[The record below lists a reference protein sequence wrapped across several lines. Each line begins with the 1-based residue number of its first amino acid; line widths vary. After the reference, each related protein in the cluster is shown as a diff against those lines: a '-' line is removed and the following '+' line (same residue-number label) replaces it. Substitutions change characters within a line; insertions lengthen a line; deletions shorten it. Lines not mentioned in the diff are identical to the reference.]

1 MKSSGKRHA
10 IVYGQI
16 GLLLLLTAWLYG
28 PLALQLARQWW
39 KDPNYTHGFF
49 VPAFSL
55 FLIWERRA
63 KLAEIRLKP
72 AWSGL
77 AILLFALMALTVGTA
92 SSVLFLCRIS
102 LLLVI

>member
-1 MKSSGKRHA
+1 MKSSGNRHA
-10 IVYGQI
+10 ILSWQS
-16 GLLLLLTAWLYG
+16 GLLFLLTAWLYG
-28 PLALQLARQWW
+28 PLALQLAKQWW

-63 KLAEIRLKP
+63 KLAELRLKP
-72 AWSGL
+72 AWAGL
-77 AILLFALMALTVGTA
+77 AILLFALMAPPVGTA